1 MIPRRIVSGLAGI
14 AVCGLVLVTA
24 PEPAFAKKNS
34 GFLSDYSK
42 LKTEKDPLGVKRRTW
57 TSSALNGANYQKI
70 LVEEVSFYPAPEPSK
85 QVSGDVLEEIRAYID
100 AKLRESIGAELP
112 MVDEPGPGVLR
123 LRLALT
129 GVAVKKGLKPWELLP
144 SGLVM
149 AGAKEATGKRKRDV
163 ELFVESELTDSVSKQ
178 VLALVVREA
187 KGIKLKGGKDQL
199 TLEDAKPN
207 IDAWGE
213 ALRQMIVKMMK

>member
-1 MIPRRIVSGLAGI
+1 MTPKRIMSLLARI
-14 AVCGLVLVTA
+14 AVCSLVLLTV
-24 PEPAFAKKNS
+24 PGPAFAKKNS

-42 LKTEKDPLGVKRRTW
+42 LEKTKDPLGVKRSIW

-70 LVEEVSFYPAPEPSK
+70 LVEQVSFYPAPEPSK

-100 AKLRESIGAELP
+100 ATLRESIGAELP

-123 LRLALT
+123 LR
-129 GVAVKKGLKPWELLP
+129 VAITAVAAKKGLKLHELIP
-144 SGLVM
+144 VAM
-149 AGAKEATGKRKRDV
+149 VVAGAKEAAGGRNRDV
-163 ELFVESELTDSVSKQ
+163 ELSVESELTDSVSKE

-187 KGIKLKGGKDQL
+187 KAIKLKGAKDQL

-207 IDAWGE
+207 IDEWGE
-213 ALRQMIVKMMK
+213 ALRQMIVKMLK